1 MGEFNNRI
9 GQTFGPDA
17 THTLDLRYSPTYG
30 QHEFSSIYSTQT
42 LVLQRYRNILC
53 GIKEFSICGTSLGW
67 ENGLYGAILKDI
79 RSIDD
84 REPTNLIDG
93 IRTLEQQGSQVLL
106 QTGDVEAA
114 DVFWARALGMF
125 RVVRASFSVSA
136 GRYDFRDFPFSNG
149 FKKHVERWTRLRRQ
163 NGDECVIPFIELL
176 YKLTSLRL
184 SGALRFIEQGHHLV
198 TRHGRA
204 PRAKQDH
211 LDFMFDCFG
220 YVYAFKFFFR
230 HHIRS
235 HQPFEEAQ
243 FKLDLTM
250 ATIYRLLDATDHA
263 KTAYHIVC
271 QVSEFAPDDE
281 SIQQEKERVCAWLSR
296 LVDSGALNSFPE
308 P

>member
-9 GQTFGPDA
+9 GQTFGPNA

-106 QTGDVEAA
+106 HTGDVEAA
-114 DVFWARALGMF
+114 DVFWARALEMF
-125 RVVRASFSVSA
+125 WVVRRSFFFSA
-136 GRYDFRDFPFSNG
+136 GRHGFTDFQFSNG

-176 YKLTSLRL
+176 YKLTNHRL

-204 PRAKQDH
+204 PRAKQDY
-211 LDFMFDCFG
+211 LDFIFECSAYLCSFRLFLSG
-220 YVYAFKFFFR
+220 Y
-230 HHIRS
+230 I
-235 HQPFEEAQ
+235 QPVEEAR
-243 FKLDLTM
+243 FELTV
-250 ATIYRLLDATDHA
+250 ATLYRLLDASDHA
-263 KTAYHIVC
+263 KTAYHLVC
-271 QVSEFAPDDE
+271 RVSESAPDDE
-281 SIQQEKERVCAWLSR
+281 SIQQEKERVIAWLSR